1 MDTPKTMDVPNPRRV
16 LALASSDQS
25 HVLSRV
31 LKDLTGTAPEPTTST
46 STGPSLAGIT
56 HMLPLKTA
64 YYTTS
69 VPIWIDL
76 VDEPAEWAETFLSP
90 EAREVLGVLG
100 GVAVVFPMAG
110 NDDAAK
116 ALVREAG
123 RVVREGLGGWGWDG
137 VGLGIGVG
145 EGSADAAD
153 AWEGLCGESGLEFV
167 HVRGGERDEGRNEFG
182 EKMGVARVLESLEAN
197 DWAQLDEDYLSD
209 DGNDGETGHGDGEL
223 DPESLEFGFDRADF
237 EGLKKAIWGMEE
249 TTAGESSADDK
260 KKAEEE
266 EVLGEEEV
274 EKLEVM
280 MRKLQ
285 AVRDLS
291 AGMPEEERKRLAAR
305 AVGEVM
311 KDF

>member
-1 MDTPKTMDVPNPRRV
+1 MDVPNPRRV

-25 HVLSRV
+25 HILSRV

-100 GVAVVFPMAG
+100 GVAVVFPMDG
-110 NDDAAK
+110 GDEAAQK
-116 ALVREAG
+116 LIREAG
-123 RVVREGLGGWGWDG
+123 RVVQEGLGGWGWDG

-145 EGSADAAD
+145 EGTADAAD
-153 AWEGLCGESGLEFV
+153 KWEGLCGESGLEFV
-167 HVRGGERDEGRNEFG
+167 HVRGGEKDKGKNEFG
-182 EKMGVARVLESLEAN
+182 EKMGIARVLEALEAN
-197 DWAQLDEDYLSD
+197 DWAQLDDGVGESDGEAGYD
-209 DGNDGETGHGDGEL
+209 DGDVL
-223 DPESLEFGFDRADF
+223 DPESLEFGFDKTDF
-237 EGLKKAIWGMEE
+237 EGLKRAIWGLDDE
-249 TTAGESSADDK
+249 AGEGSAEDGKQKTSDGK
-260 KKAEEE
+260 QEED
-266 EVLGEEEV
+266 VLGEEEV